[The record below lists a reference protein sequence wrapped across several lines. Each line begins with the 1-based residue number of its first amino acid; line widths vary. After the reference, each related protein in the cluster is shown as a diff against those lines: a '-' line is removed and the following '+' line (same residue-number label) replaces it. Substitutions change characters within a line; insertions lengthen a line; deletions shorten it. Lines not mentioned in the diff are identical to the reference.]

1 MKPNRALAL
10 LLAILTALAL
20 FTGSVALPILCRPFY
35 HAHIAPMELS
45 RRSGLT
51 AEEIKTA
58 YGEMMDY
65 CTGLQQDFSVGVLP
79 FSEEGASHFAD
90 VRFLFLLDLWAFALS
105 ALGLLICFLLRKRL
119 RPAKL
124 GRHTF
129 PFWAG
134 TGLAVLFALIGG
146 LAALDFDAA
155 FTVFHRIFFPGKD
168 NWLFNPLTDPII
180 TLLPQDFFMHCAL
193 LILAL
198 LLGGCAL
205 LILWDIHYSRTKGGR

>member
-1 MKPNRALAL
+1 MKPSRALAI
-10 LLAILTALAL
+10 LLALLTGLAL

-51 AEEIKTA
+51 VEEIKTA

-65 CTGLQQDFSVGVLP
+65 CTGLQQDFSAGVLP
-79 FSEEGASHFAD
+79 FSEEGAAHFAD
-90 VRFLFLLDLWAFALS
+90 VRALFLLDLWAFGLS
-105 ALGLLICFLLRKRL
+105 AAGLLACFLLRKRL
-119 RPAKL
+119 RPARL
-124 GRHTF
+124 RGHTF

-134 TGLAVLFALIGG
+134 TGLALLFALIGG

-155 FTVFHRIFFPGKD
+155 FTIFHRIFFPGKD

-180 TLLPQDFFMHCAL
+180 NLLPQNFFMHCAL

-205 LILWDIHYSRTKGGR
+205 LILWDIHHIRTKGGR